1 MTTGRRKK
9 MNELITKIDWDCC
22 EVLGAISSIKD
33 DLGRNHPSHKK
44 LDKTEDLLIKIGN
57 DISLLRRKTNES
69 QK

>member
-1 MTTGRRKK
+1 

-57 DISLLRRKTNES
+57 DI
-69 QK
+69 